1 MLIWLSCLNGSRRHR
16 NGAGAGLSVAQ
27 TEDARTRIAR
37 SWKDALR
44 RTMSSAGARLV
55 FARTSN
61 RVASHGC
68 SPRPSTA
75 SSEFHFET
83 AIDEEEC
90 KRKKRVQRRAAEQ
103 ERLLAV
109 KRNQSELLALF
120 QEGLLTGS
128 IVAAPTDRD
137 PHLRRTSSQLEST
150 PAKVL
155 RKRSGSVQHLKTVSG
170 EDGDLLGKKM
180 MSGSFSRPRLTV
192 HRDNVRPVEPSH
204 VRKAAPTPMDRRT
217 ALHRIVCPCLAH
229 PAHKCGWRGH
239 NPVD

>member
-1 MLIWLSCLNGSRRHR
+1 VSYSTCRFLVEPTSSGFRVLGFV
-16 NGAGAGLSVAQ
+16 GAFGDFFQLQ

-128 IVAAPTDRD
+128 IVAASIDRD

-192 HRDNVRPVEPSH
+192 HRDNVRPVEPSAFSKFSQKWLGR
-204 VRKAAPTPMDRRT
+204 VSGNSK
-217 ALHRIVCPCLAH
+217 
-229 PAHKCGWRGH
+229 H
-239 NPVD
+239 NQPS